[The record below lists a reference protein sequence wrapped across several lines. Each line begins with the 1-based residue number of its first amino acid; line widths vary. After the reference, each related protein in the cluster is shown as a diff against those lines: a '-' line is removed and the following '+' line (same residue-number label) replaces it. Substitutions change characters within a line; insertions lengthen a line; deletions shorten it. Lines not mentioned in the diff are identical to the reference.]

1 MKDIVIGCITGY
13 SFDKIEPW
21 VNSLDRSG
29 FDGLKIVLCYNIDF
43 DVAEE
48 LTKRGYTIF
57 AFERDDENRKLV
69 YNKENFN
76 ICLDRFAHI
85 PFFLNRL
92 ENKDQYRYIIHTDV
106 KDVVFQSNPST
117 WLENN
122 IGDKEINVGSESLR
136 YKDEPW
142 GKQNIYLSFGP
153 LIAERMQE
161 NEIYNAGTISG
172 KFQSFL
178 DLCTN
183 IFLSSGG
190 APANVPGGGGPDQ
203 AALNVLL
210 NLKAYKDI
218 TNFAKSEDGYA
229 AQLGTT
235 ADPRRIEQDRQ
246 FLLGPEPKMVGDEV
260 CTSTG
265 IPFAIVHQY
274 DRVPEWKKIIEAK
287 YA

>member
-13 SFDKIEPW
+13 SFDKIKPW

-117 WLENN
+117 WLEKN

-153 LIAERMQE
+153 LIAEGMQE

-235 ADPRRIEQDRQ
+235 ADPKRIEQDRQ

-265 IPFAIVHQY
+265 TPFAIVHQY

>member
-1 MKDIVIGCITGY
+1 MAKSLIIGAFTKY
-13 SFDKIEPW
+13 NYNQLKSW
-21 VNSLDRSG
+21 VESIDRCG
-29 FDGLKIVLCYNIDF
+29 FDGDRVMIVDESTQETVDELIDRNFHIVAMNKLNLPIHVSRFLFIYAYLKDCWQ
-43 DVAEE
+43 
-48 LTKRGYTIF
+48 
-57 AFERDDENRKLV
+57 
-69 YNKENFN
+69 
-76 ICLDRFAHI
+76 
-85 PFFLNRL
+85 
-92 ENKDQYRYIIHTDV
+92 QYDYVVTTDV
-106 KDVVFQSNPST
+106 KDVYFQTNPIT

-122 IGDKEINVGSESLR
+122 LGDKKLVAGSESIK

-142 GKQNIYLSFGP
+142 GKQNLYLSFGP
-153 LIAERMQE
+153 LISERMQD
-161 NEIYNAGTISG
+161 NEIYNAGTVSG

-210 NLKAYKDI
+210 NLKPYKDI

-235 ADPRRIEQDRQ
+235 ADPKCIQQNRE
-246 FLLGPEPKMVGDEV
+246 FLLGPEPKLIGDEV
-260 CTSTG
+260 CTSEGT
-265 IPFAIVHQY
+265 PFAIVHQY
-274 DRVPEWKKIIEAK
+274 DRIPEWKEIIEAK

>member
-13 SFDKIEPW
+13 SFDKIKPW

-153 LIAERMQE
+153 LIAERMQD

-210 NLKAYKDI
+210 NLKSYKDI